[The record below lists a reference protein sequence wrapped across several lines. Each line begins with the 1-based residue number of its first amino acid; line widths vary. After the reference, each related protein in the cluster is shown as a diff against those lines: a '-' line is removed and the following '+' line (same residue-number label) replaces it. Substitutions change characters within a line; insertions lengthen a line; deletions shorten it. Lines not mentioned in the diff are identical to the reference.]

1 MAAKQ
6 GARLGSSV
14 VEKEVHSQQYYE
26 GLDINMGDLDK
37 MEERIAALENYIGID
52 EGHDTD
58 FFVKNDIEK
67 LDAKCNRLDDFVKVI
82 EDKNFLLN
90 ELFEKYDKLESFMKN
105 GNPFTSQ
112 CLDLSKKSEFV
123 IESADSLNA
132 FADKLK
138 EMQELERNLDF

>member
-1 MAAKQ
+1 
-6 GARLGSSV
+6 
-14 VEKEVHSQQYYE
+14 
-26 GLDINMGDLDK
+26 MGDLDK
-37 MEERIAALENYIGID
+37 MEERITALENYIGID

-132 FADKLK
+132 LADKLK
-138 EMQELERNLDF
+138 EMQELEQNLDFQPMVDTKSKIQTLKTLESKHLR